1 MEITPETKI
10 AEIVDAY
17 PWILDYLPTIAPH
30 FERLKDPAHREKMFH
45 IATVEIASG
54 AAGLTA
60 KQFAEMIQSEI
71 EKREKDPTEHR
82 KEVIKGIIKDLH
94 AGVEMDILRK
104 RFAEV
109 VEGVSATE
117 IAQIEQSLIA
127 EGLPETEVKRLC
139 DVHVEVF
146 KHALDDQDVPR
157 APAGHPVHTFM
168 VENRANENLIK
179 DIEDFLSEMGAKPG
193 KDVILKHK
201 DSISTFVE
209 KLWLINKRYLR
220 KENQLFPKLESY
232 NVSGPTQVMWAIH
245 DDIRMEIKN
254 ARKQIAEDDPSVV
267 ATLRSINAT
276 ISDMIYKEEHI
287 LFPLSLETLSDADWV
302 EVMKGDAEIGFSWIE
317 PMVEWKPVLTDEVKA
332 EPLYKVN
339 LDVGVMTP
347 EQVNLMLKHLPLD
360 ITYVGDDDR
369 VAYYSGGKER
379 IFPRSPGI
387 IGRAVSRCH
396 PPKSVH
402 IVDNI
407 VNAFKDGTRDEA
419 SFWLHLGEKYIY
431 IRYFA
436 VRDET
441 GKYRGTIEVSQDI
454 THIQKIEG
462 EKTLLDWTL

>member
-1 MEITPETKI
+1 MQITPETKI

-17 PWILDYLPTIAPH
+17 PWILEYLPTIAPH

-60 KQFAEMIQSEI
+60 IQFAEMIQAEI
-71 EKREKDPTEHR
+71 EKREQDPTEYR
-82 KEVIKGIIKDLH
+82 KEMIKGIIKDLH
-94 AGVEMDILRK
+94 AGVEMEILRK
-104 RFAEV
+104 RFADL
-109 VEGVSATE
+109 VEDVSATE
-117 IAQIEQSLIA
+117 IAEIEQSLIA
-127 EGLPETEVKRLC
+127 EGLPESEVKRLC

-157 APAGHPVHTFM
+157 TPAGHPVHTFM

-179 DIEDFLSEMGAKPG
+179 NIEDLLSELAAKPG
-193 KDVILKHK
+193 KDVIVENRDKL
-201 DSISTFVE
+201 SNLIE
-209 KLWLINKRYLR
+209 KLWLINKPYLR

-254 ARKQIAEDDPSVV
+254 ARKLIAEDDPMVV

-302 EVMKGDAEIGFSWIE
+302 EVMKGDEEIGYSWIE
-317 PMVEWKPVLTDEVKA
+317 PMVEWVPDVEAEATAKA
-332 EPLYKVN
+332 LDKVD
-339 LDVGVMTP
+339 LEVGVMTP

-360 ITYVGDDDR
+360 LTFVGDDDR

-407 VNAFKDGTRDEA
+407 VNAFKDGSKDEA
-419 SFWLHLGEKYIY
+419 SFWLHLDKKYIY

-436 VRDET
+436 VRDDNGT
-441 GKYRGTIEVSQDI
+441 YRGTIEVSQDI
-454 THIQKIEG
+454 THIQEIEG
-462 EKTLLDWTL
+462 EQTLLDWAL